1 MAKTWLYSDPH
12 FYQKN
17 IVTFTNY
24 DGSKMRPLWDDA
36 NQMTEDLIA
45 WYNEL
50 VSDEDRVY
58 ILGDVAFSA
67 RTMRDS
73 VSRLKGRKVLIK
85 GNHDPDKHREMYNE
99 LFDDVRAVVR
109 KKGFVMTHI
118 PLHPQC
124 LDRWGLNI
132 HGHLHANKITEM
144 VVDMDTNKYEAKPD
158 PRYRCVCVE
167 QTNFRPILLDEVLD
181 TSPAYRRPSMYF
193 GLDKR

>member
-12 FYQKN
+12 FYHKS

-24 DGSKMRPLWDDA
+24 DGSKLRPLWDDA

-50 VSDEDRVY
+50 VSDNDRVY

-99 LFDDVRAVVR
+99 LFDDVRAVVQ
-109 KKGFVMTHI
+109 KKGFVMTHV

-124 LDRWGLNI
+124 LSRWGLNI
-132 HGHLHANKITEM
+132 HGHLHANRIQMTKNI
-144 VVDMDTNKYEAKPD
+144 VIHGYAQGLQDVDD

-167 QTNFRPILLDEVLD
+167 QTNWRPILLDDVLKE
-181 TSPAYRRPSMYF
+181 AGVRA
-193 GLDKR
+193 